1 MRNKTIVSIVTDEP
15 ELTSM
20 RMQNSE
26 IGIIIRNIKNDSTSD
41 SKLCDSLYDLF
52 SNYMGIST
60 PLDCISIHIDKD
72 KQRYAKVYAKSDT
85 DVKTALDKLKDRT
98 SRNRIR
104 FHFLS
109 IADEGVNIVASA
121 ILPNKYYRLGQQ
133 LRTETRER
141 EFKTGGGG
149 YIRQNSRNDIS
160 KYMCGFL
167 NSQVEGTLY
176 IGVTEEDGMQ

>member
-41 SKLCDSLYDLF
+41 SKSCDSLYDLF

-109 IADEGVNIVASA
+109 IADEGVNIVAST

>member
-1 MRNKTIVSIVTDEP
+1 MRNKNIVSIVNGEP
-15 ELTSM
+15 ELTYV

-26 IGIIIRNIKNDSTSD
+26 IGIILRNITNGSTSD
-41 SKLCDSLYDLF
+41 SKLCALLYDLF
-52 SNYMGIST
+52 NNCMGIST
-60 PLDCISIHIDKD
+60 PLDYISIHKDKD
-72 KQRYAKVYAKSDT
+72 KQRYAKIYAKSDT
-85 DVKTALDKLKDRT
+85 DVKTALDKLMDRD
-98 SRNRIR
+98 SRYRTNFR
-104 FHFLS
+104 FLS

-121 ILPNKYYRLGQQ
+121 ILPNKYYRLGQE

-149 YIRQNSRNDIS
+149 YIRLSSRNDIS